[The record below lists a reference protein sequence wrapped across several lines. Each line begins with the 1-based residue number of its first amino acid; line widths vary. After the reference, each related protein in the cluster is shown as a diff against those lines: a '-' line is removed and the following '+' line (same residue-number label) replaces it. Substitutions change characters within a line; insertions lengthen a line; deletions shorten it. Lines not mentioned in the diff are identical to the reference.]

1 MRSHPVVDRL
11 AFAGVKLGLERMR
24 AFLATLGE
32 PHLAVPVV
40 HIGGT
45 NGKGSVATMVTE
57 ALVAAG
63 LRVGT
68 TTSPHLVSLNERFAL
83 NGQPIGDTRLRAV
96 LEAVERAR
104 QDWVRSE
111 GLGPDALTAY
121 ELLTAAAFVWFAEE
135 QVDVAV
141 VEVGLGGRLDAS
153 NVVAPV
159 VTAITSIGMDH
170 TEQLGPTLE
179 AIAAE
184 KAGIVKPGVPLV
196 LGPIAQGPADV
207 LARAAALTDA
217 PLWRSGAHLRRERR
231 ADGWRVQTPRGEVG
245 PVALAMPGAHQG
257 ANAAVA
263 VGVLHRL
270 AELGFPISDA
280 AIVQGLARAKVG
292 ARVERIDDRLVVDG
306 AHNVEGATAL
316 AAWLAEQPRRS
327 PRILVFGMSEGRPPR
342 DVLTPLLPHVDEV
355 ALVTF
360 DHPKALTTAQL
371 AAALGDVTVAMSDAG
386 EVRSAWEEL
395 DADAEELVVAGSLYL
410 AGDVLGWLAE
420 RDGR

>member
-45 NGKGSVATMVTE
+45 NGKGSVAAMVTE

-68 TTSPHLVSLNERFAL
+68 TTSPHLVALNERFAL
-83 NGQPIGDTRLRAV
+83 NGHPISDAKLRAL
-96 LEAVERAR
+96 LEGVERAR
-104 QDWVRSE
+104 QDWVASE

-153 NVVAPV
+153 NVVSPI
-159 VTAITSIGMDH
+159 VTAITSIGLDH
-170 TEQLGPTLE
+170 TEQLGPSLE
-179 AIAAE
+179 AIASE
-184 KAGIVKPGVPLV
+184 KAGIIKPGVPVV
-196 LGPIAQGPADV
+196 LGPIAEGPAAV
-207 LARAAALTDA
+207 LARAAAMAQA
-217 PLWRSGAHLRRERR
+217 PLWRSGTHLRRERR
-231 ADGWRVQTPRGEVG
+231 ADGWRIQTPQGEVG
-245 PVALAMPGAHQG
+245 PVTLSMPGVHQG
-257 ANAAVA
+257 GNAAVA

-270 AELGFPISDA
+270 AELGFPVTGE

-292 ARVERIDDRLVVDG
+292 ARIQRIDDRLVIDG
-306 AHNVEGATAL
+306 AHNVEGALAL

-327 PRILVFGMSEGRPPR
+327 PRILVFGMSDGRPPR
-342 DVLTPLLPHVDEV
+342 DVLAPLLAHVDEV

-360 DHPKALTTAQL
+360 GHPKALTTAQL
-371 AAALGDVTVAMSDAG
+371 AGAMGEVSVAVSDAG
-386 EVRSAWEEL
+386 EVRAAWDEL
-395 DADAEELVVAGSLYL
+395 DADAEELIVAGSLYL
-410 AGDVLGWLAE
+410 AGDVLAWLAE
-420 RDGR
+420 RERR